1 MNPYPLMLNFGTINT
16 SVVDCLYPHVHY
28 AIDNMSESMPPQVS
42 CNENLGPMLL
52 AVSYVLLCTA
62 ITAVVL
68 RLYVKLGL
76 QNGIRSDDYTIVASL
91 VSHNR
96 PEQLLGLH

>member
-1 MNPYPLMLNFGTINT
+1 
-16 SVVDCLYPHVHY
+16 
-28 AIDNMSESMPPQVS
+28 MSEPIPPQLS
-42 CNENLGPMLL
+42 CHENLGPMLL

-62 ITAVVL
+62 ITAVAL

-91 VSHNR
+91 VSQSR
-96 PEQLLGLH
+96 PEQLLGHL

>member
-1 MNPYPLMLNFGTINT
+1 
-16 SVVDCLYPHVHY
+16 
-28 AIDNMSESMPPQVS
+28 MSEPVLPLQAS
-42 CNENLGPMLL
+42 CSENLGPMLL

-76 QNGIRSDDYTIVASL
+76 HNGIRSDDYTILASL
-91 VSHNR
+91 VSEKWIQTVSGVALMSYR
-96 PEQLLGLH
+96 SPASLESVAKPSSF